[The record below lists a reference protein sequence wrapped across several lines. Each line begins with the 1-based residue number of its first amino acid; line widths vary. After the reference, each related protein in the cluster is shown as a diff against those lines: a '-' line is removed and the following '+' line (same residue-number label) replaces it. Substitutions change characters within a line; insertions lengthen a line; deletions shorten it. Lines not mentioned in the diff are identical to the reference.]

1 MTLLLKSV
9 QVGALAAALLIS
21 PLAFAQKADTSPAKR
36 ELINKV
42 LKLQQPAIEQLT
54 VGVLSRPVND
64 LAQKLMPAIR
74 RLPEDK
80 RESTAKSIDAS
91 LRKFMED
98 NSPAL
103 IEKGKQIQA
112 STIGTTLDER
122 FTEEEL
128 KQLVAWLESPVSKKF
143 AEAAPELQAA
153 YTKKLIDDNGKVLDD
168 KFNALQAN
176 IAKQLG
182 LDTPPAG
189 AASGAKPAAKPT
201 PAPTPAPAPK
211 K

>member
-1 MTLLLKSV
+1 MLLKHV
-9 QVGALAAALLIS
+9 QVGALAAALLMS
-21 PLAFAQKADTSPAKR
+21 PLAFAQKADSSPAKK

-103 IEKGKQIQA
+103 IEKGKSIQA
-112 STIGTTLDER
+112 STIGLTLDEK
-122 FTEEEL
+122 FSEDEL

-143 AEAAPELQAA
+143 AEVAPDLQAV
-153 YTKKLIDDNGKVLDD
+153 YTKKLIDDNGKALDD
-168 KFNALQAN
+168 KFNALQTN

-182 LDTPPAG
+182 LDAPAANG
-189 AASGAKPAAKPT
+189 AAASGAKPASKPAVT
-201 PAPTPAPAPK
+201 APK

>member
-1 MTLLLKSV
+1 MILLLKHV
-9 QVGALAAALLIS
+9 QVGALAAALLMS
-21 PLAFAQKADTSPAKR
+21 PLAFAQKADSSPAKK

-103 IEKGKQIQA
+103 IEKGKSIQA
-112 STIGTTLDER
+112 STIGLTLDEK
-122 FTEEEL
+122 FSEDEL

-143 AEAAPELQAA
+143 AEVAPDLQAV
-153 YTKKLIDDNGKVLDD
+153 YTKKLIDDNGKALDD
-168 KFNALQAN
+168 KFNALQTN

-182 LDTPPAG
+182 LETPAANG
-189 AASGAKPAAKPT
+189 AAASGAKPASKPAVT
-201 PAPTPAPAPK
+201 APK

>member
-1 MTLLLKSV
+1 MILLLKHAK
-9 QVGALAAALLIS
+9 VGALAAALLIS
-21 PLAFAQKADTSPAKR
+21 PLAFAQKADTTPAKR

-103 IEKGKQIQA
+103 IEKGKGIQA
-112 STIGTTLDER
+112 ATIGTTLDEK
-122 FTEEEL
+122 FNEDEL

-143 AEAAPELQAA
+143 GEVAPELQAA
-153 YTKKLIDDNGKVLDD
+153 YTKRLIDDNGKALDE
-168 KFNALQAN
+168 KFNALQSN

-182 LDTPPAG
+182 LDTAPANAG
-189 AASGAKPAAKPT
+189 PASGAKPAAKP
-201 PAPTPAPAPK
+201 APAPK